1 MVRSSVFR
9 TAAVMVLAGSSLAFA
24 GQASSS
30 APKPAAQKPQATTSE
45 PSVSKD
51 PTDAFGNPIHAA
63 ARGGLLVNV
72 RLDLTITDQKGS
84 GAPATK
90 TVSMLVADQNN
101 FRVRSVGEARIGGS
115 FRPVTLNVDGQ
126 PSVLRDGRIKVSVN
140 LEYRAPG
147 GEGTDESQPQVVT
160 ESFHVIL
167 NDEKPM
173 LVSQS
178 ADPASDRKVRVE
190 LKATIV
196 K

>member
-9 TAAVMVLAGSSLAFA
+9 TAAVMVLAGYSLASA
-24 GQASSS
+24 GQSPSSGQ
-30 APKPAAQKPQATTSE
+30 KPAAPKQATSSEMTSD
-45 PSVSKD
+45 KD

-72 RLDLTITDQKGS
+72 RLDLTITDQKGT
-84 GAPATK
+84 GTPATK

-101 FRVRSVGEARIGGS
+101 FRVRSVGEARIGAN

-126 PSVLRDGRIKVSVN
+126 PAVLRDGRIKVSVN

-167 NDEKPM
+167 ADGKPM